1 METKIV
7 LGVGGVL
14 IVLGSVLSSIGLC
27 GYVGISTTLL
37 TIEVIPF
44 LVLAVGVDNIFIIV
58 QTHQRHQHINDMS
71 LEKRIGETMAKV
83 GPSML
88 LTSSSE
94 IFCFA
99 IGTLS
104 SMPAVNTFASYAT
117 IAVFF
122 DFFLQITAFV
132 ALFTYD
138 MQRYEEDR
146 LEIVSCKTVKPAK
159 KDMGPGI
166 IFTFWKN
173 YFTPAIMK

>member
-7 LGVGGVL
+7 LGIGGVL

-27 GYVGISTTLL
+27 GYLGISTTLL

-58 QTHQRHQHINDMS
+58 QTHQRHQKISDLS

-94 IFCFA
+94 IFCFS

-117 IAVFF
+117 FAVLF
-122 DFFLQITAFV
+122 DFCLQITTFV

-146 LEIVSCKTVKPAK
+146 LEVLFCKTVKPAG

-166 IFTFWKN
+166 IYTFWKK
-173 YFTPAIMK
+173 YFTPIIMK